1 MEFRRIIDFMAS
13 SSMGSNDHRPR
24 GQSNRSDAHYRQP
37 ESRTDREVGRQ
48 WWLINTTGTE

>member
-1 MEFRRIIDFMAS
+1 MAS